1 MPHTL
6 ESAPAILTP
15 LRPIDEVAAE
25 LGLTP
30 DTYEP
35 LGRRKA
41 KVGLGV
47 RGSVRG
53 RLLLV
58 SAIGPT
64 KAGEG
69 KTTVSVG
76 LADGLRRLGQSV
88 ALALREP
95 SLGPVFGI
103 KGGGTGG
110 GRAQVEPAE
119 DINLHFTGD
128 LHAVGAAHNLLAAL
142 VDNDL
147 HFGGA
152 SGLRPQNVTWSRVLD
167 VNDRALRQVKVAVGS
182 PAERSSRFDITAAS
196 EVMAV
201 LALAADLPDLRRR
214 LARIVVGN
222 REDGSPVTAHD
233 LGATEAMLA
242 LLKDALKPNL
252 VQTREGTPAFVHAG
266 PFGNIAHGCSSVV
279 ATDTALSLAD
289 LVISEAGFGFDLGG
303 EKFLD
308 IKMRQSGL
316 WPHAVVLVATVRALA
331 AHGSGDLGRGLAH
344 LDRQLANVT
353 RFGLPCVVALNL
365 FPDDRE
371 EDLLR
376 VEGYLA
382 EQGVRCARLTA
393 FRDGGA
399 GGERLGQQVLA
410 LLEEQEQ
417 PPAPR
422 FLYRDDDPLPRKLE
436 RVAHAMYGADGVD
449 LSVSAAAEL
458 AAMAAQGYGHLPVC
472 VAKTHLSFAAE
483 SKAGG
488 LAHGFR
494 LRVQEVRLAAG
505 AGFVVALMG
514 KILTMPALPRE
525 PAAKQVRVWEDG
537 RVTGLMQGDAT
548 D

>member
-1 MPHTL
+1 MTPSL
-6 ESAPAILTP
+6 RESPPAAAQ
-15 LRPIDEVAAE
+15 LRPIEEVAAD
-25 LGLTP
+25 LGLSP
-30 DTYEP
+30 SGYET
-35 LGRRKA
+35 LGRHKA
-41 KVGLGV
+41 KVNLGV
-47 RGSVRG
+47 RGSKQG

-76 LADGLRRLGQSV
+76 LADGLRRLGKNV

-110 GRAQVEPAE
+110 GHAQVEPAD

-128 LHAVGAAHNLLAAL
+128 LHAIGAAHNLLAAL

-152 SGLRPQNVTWSRVLD
+152 SGLRPETTTWPRVLD
-167 VNDRALRQVKVAVGS
+167 VNDRALRQVSVARGS
-182 PAERSSRFDITAAS
+182 HAERATRFDITAAS

-201 LALAADLPDLRRR
+201 LALANDLANLRRR
-214 LARIVVGN
+214 LARIVVGR
-222 REDGSPVTAHD
+222 REDASPVTADD
-233 LGATEAMLA
+233 LGATDAMLA

-279 ATDTALSLAD
+279 ATTTALSLAD

-316 WPHAVVLVATVRALA
+316 WPHAVVLVATVRALT
-331 AHGSGDLGRGLAH
+331 AHGGGDLGLGLAH
-344 LDRQLANVT
+344 LQRQLSNVA

-365 FPDDRE
+365 FPGDRE
-371 EDLLR
+371 HDLAA
-376 VEGYLA
+376 VEGFLA
-382 EQGVRCARLTA
+382 ELGVRSARFTS
-393 FRDGGA
+393 FREGGA
-399 GGERLGQQVLA
+399 GAKALGREVVA
-410 LLEEQEQ
+410 LLDEQEA
-417 PPAPR
+417 PPSPR
-422 FLYRDDDPLPRKLE
+422 LLYRDDDPLRRKLE
-436 RVAHAMYGADGVD
+436 LVAQAMYGAEGVD
-449 LSVSAAAEL
+449 LTVSTAAEL
-458 AAMAAQGYGHLPVC
+458 AALEAQGFGHLPVC
-472 VAKTHLSFAAE
+472 IAKTHLSFSADP
-483 SKAGG
+483 KAGG
-488 LAHGFR
+488 LATGFR
-494 LRVQEVRLAAG
+494 LRVHEVRLAAG

-514 KILTMPALPRE
+514 EIVTMPALPRE
-525 PAAKQVRVWEDG
+525 PAAKQVRVAEDG
-537 RVTGLMQGDAT
+537 RATGLMQGDGI
-548 D
+548 